1 MAYITKAEV
10 KTYLGVSATATTDD
24 DLLDDLID
32 KAQSSIET
40 YTQRIFSA
48 SADSTRLYT
57 VGVDTDGR
65 YLYLDEDLADITS
78 VTTDADATSPTTLT
92 DETDY
97 ITIPRNTTPYIAL
110 VLMAGSNYTWT
121 YTTDPELGVSV
132 VGKFAYSETPP
143 VDILHACTR
152 LVGYYYRQKDSQVF
166 DVTAIPDAG
175 IISIPQG
182 IPADVKRI
190 LEPYRRRT
198 Y

>member
-1 MAYITKAEV
+1 MAYITTADV
-10 KTYLGVSATATTDD
+10 KSYLGLTGAVDD
-24 DLLDDLID
+24 TLLGYLID
-32 KAQSSIET
+32 RAQKAIET
-40 YTQRIFSA
+40 HTQRIFSA
-48 SADSTRLYT
+48 SADTTRLYT
-57 VGVDTDGR
+57 VGEDTDGR
-65 YLYLDEDLADITS
+65 YLYLDEDLCAITT

-110 VLMAGSNYTWT
+110 QIIGSSTYEWT
-121 YTTDPELGVSV
+121 YTDDPAMGVSV
-132 VGKFAYSETPP
+132 IGRFAYSTTPP
-143 VDILHACTR
+143 EDILHACIR

-166 DVTAIPDAG
+166 DVTAIPEAG
-175 IISIPQG
+175 VISIPQG